1 MRYAAHTPV
10 ICALRVKR
18 HNTTLHKPILWD
30 VLVVTITLPKCQC
43 YEKQGNFFIFI
54 NLCLHK
60 MLTLEKAAYTGST
73 MYYPCKSSVIFKIIS
88 EKKKERKKTPFVRTS
103 SCSGKTD
110 GQITDL
116 LHNSMLRFL

>member
-73 MYYPCKSSVIFKIIS
+73 MYYPCKSSVIFKIIL
-88 EKKKERKKTPFVRTS
+88 EKRKKEKRHHL
-103 SCSGKTD
+103 SGLPPAQGKQT
-110 GQITDL
+110 GK
-116 LHNSMLRFL
+116 